1 MQGAL
6 DQVDYVAALHRGYLA
21 AQVGLNG
28 KKNIIEWTWGGVPQ
42 RGMVHLM
49 SVVLPSGWVD
59 QNLLSYIKYFSE
71 LVSAINVSEHRFD
84 VQGLTQI
91 ETQYSH
97 QSWTPYNFM
106 ALAGVRNVFGILRG
120 GVMDVELLDEAK
132 VDCALERYRLANGK
146 LPDNLDELTPQFI
159 TKIPTNVAT
168 GGPLHYQKLADD
180 HYQLFAV
187 GWGEKEDGSNMP
199 GKAAVIWYDTPASK

>member
-1 MQGAL
+1 
-6 DQVDYVAALHRGYLA
+6 
-21 AQVGLNG
+21 
-28 KKNIIEWTWGGVPQ
+28 
-42 RGMVHLM
+42 
-49 SVVLPSGWVD
+49 
-59 QNLLSYIKYFSE
+59 
-71 LVSAINVSEHRFD
+71 
-84 VQGLTQI
+84 
-91 ETQYSH
+91 
-97 QSWTPYNFM
+97 
-106 ALAGVRNVFGILRG
+106 
-120 GVMDVELLDEAK
+120 MDVELLDEAK